1 MIEEART
8 CDAVLGLDVGKR
20 SHWACLASR
29 DGEVLMSAPV
39 QNSETDLDG
48 LFSEMGADV
57 LVVVDQVRNIG
68 ALAISRARAAGL
80 AVAYLPGLA
89 ARGAARLFA
98 GDSKTDERD
107 AAVIAK
113 TALGIPDA
121 LLPVDEPDERLDAAR
136 SLAAQRDHMVA
147 CATRDKNRLRSIL
160 LESCPAFEALAD
172 LSDPHWLA
180 MLEKLGGPW
189 GCIDAGKAS
198 FGAVTKGAD
207 RERMDAA
214 WRAASA
220 STRPSAYQVA
230 AENPQVRMLAR
241 RIREAVEEAGRL
253 DGEISSLLSG
263 TKAYS
268 CLLTVPGIG
277 PRTAS
282 ELVIAIRIESFPD
295 HDHLA
300 SYCGIAPR
308 NRRSGTSISSV
319 SASRQGNKR
328 LKNLLIFSC
337 NSLVRSRNRFGDYYR
352 ACRGRGMCHGEA
364 LKATARKRMKVI
376 YAIMRDEVPYA
387 A

>member
-48 LFSEMGADV
+48 LFSEVGADV

-214 WRAASA
+214 WRAAFA